1 MNQPIDR
8 NVTTTLRLNPISKT
22 ASPIAFSTSGSL
34 ALPGYLYSVDLEIK
48 VPNGLDDQSVSVQ
61 MFGPPN
67 PPPPSEMCPCPSAMP
82 SNGVCEFENATLI
95 ASLVNDPNVT
105 WRGCVPSPYWDGA
118 KGELMFSHCWRY
130 SCLPDA
136 FQKKDYYLDL
146 DWTTKYNVADVRDG
160 EHRLEW
166 FKPKVVDMFLKF
178 RYAVNPTAAVE
189 FSSRDGDRYIT
200 VPPGGITQMAVRFKI
215 PYNMKYDVN
224 SGSVNLNTDPARSIP
239 PPPPPL
245 AETNFSR
252 AVQRAGSILRSA
264 IYINDYLGA
273 ANISTS
279 AIQNFSTSIQGS
291 LPTYISTT
299 EIPFTDF
306 SFVQVRAVSRSW

>member
-82 SNGVCEFENATLI
+82 SNGVCEFENATLT
-95 ASLVNDPNVT
+95 ATLVGNSSVVHKA
-105 WRGCVPSPYWDGA
+105 CVPSPYWDGI

-130 SCLPDA
+130 MCLPAA
-136 FQKKDYYLDL
+136 FQKQDYYLDL
-146 DWTTKYNVADVRDG
+146 DWTTKYNVQSVPEG

-166 FKPKVVDMFLKF
+166 FKPKVVDMFLQFKYF
-178 RYAVNPTAAVE
+178 TFTDPEQYAE
-189 FSSRDGDRYIT
+189 FSSREGNRNISI
-200 VPPGGITQMAVRFKI
+200 PKGGVREMKVRFKI
-215 PYNMKYDVN
+215 PYDLRYDTN

-245 AETNFSR
+245 AITNYSR
-252 AVQRAGSILRSA
+252 NISRTGSILRSA
-264 IYINDYLGA
+264 IFIDDVLNATAVNPGA
-273 ANISTS
+273 LA
-279 AIQNFSTSIQGS
+279 NFSSDIQGS
-291 LPTYISTT
+291 LGGYIMSTDVT
-299 EIPFTDF
+299 FNDF
-306 SFVQVRAVSRSW
+306 SFLQVRVSR